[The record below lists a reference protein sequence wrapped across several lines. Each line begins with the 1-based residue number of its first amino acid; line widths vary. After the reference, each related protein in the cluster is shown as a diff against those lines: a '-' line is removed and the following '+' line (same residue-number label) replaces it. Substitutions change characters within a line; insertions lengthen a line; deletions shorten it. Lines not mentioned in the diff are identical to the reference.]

1 MFVMHAQ
8 STGCKT
14 VIDELLVICRNQK
27 AQKVVKKE
35 NLNKEQNI
43 YIRNI
48 LNNKLA

>member
-27 AQKVVKKE
+27 AKKVKKE

-48 LNNKLA
+48 LKNKLA